1 MMIQYVFGKLFG
13 DEGYL
18 SQTLRDGLREVGVE
32 FITSI
37 QRNMKPQL
45 LPLDDKLLLKRR
57 SIIEFIGSIPPI
69 NYGVMAQ

>member
-1 MMIQYVFGKLFG
+1 MCLANSSVTKATCPRHCAMVS
-13 DEGYL
+13 EM
-18 SQTLRDGLREVGVE
+18 VGVE

-69 NYGVMAQ
+69 SYGVMAQ